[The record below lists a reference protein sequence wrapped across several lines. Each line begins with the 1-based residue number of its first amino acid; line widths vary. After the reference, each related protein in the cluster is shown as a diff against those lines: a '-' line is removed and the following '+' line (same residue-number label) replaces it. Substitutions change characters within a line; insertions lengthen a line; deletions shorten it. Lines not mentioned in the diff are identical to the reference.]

1 MERLRCLSMSFHLQ
15 VSNADVDDNDVDAGD
30 DGDGDGDDDGVFPII
45 DYAGGVVM
53 PTTVMGGV
61 QCKCCNVQVSHRMI
75 VILN

>member
-30 DGDGDGDDDGVFPII
+30 EGDGDGDDDGVFPII
-45 DYAGGVVM
+45 DYAGGDASNS
-53 PTTVMGGV
+53 MGGV